1 VFVDGLKAAVE
12 SGQLAIADIDA
23 ALRRTFAMRV
33 KLGMFDAAVPLRDS
47 RLYGRAALDT
57 EYARGLSLQAAEE
70 AIVLLKNDAQL
81 LPLAVG
87 GGSGKSIRIGV
98 MGPVANDH
106 WVLMGGKEDYCPFEF
121 STPLLGL
128 QAAARSSS
136 NGARFEVVVDAGV
149 AQMSLGRSPPPPPP
163 PPPSEAAA
171 FAKSVDV
178 VILCLGGKFGL
189 EGQDDNATLPADQL
203 RLAQAVL
210 GANSRTA
217 VVMVAGNPMSYDWL
231 ARNADTLVHAGEGG
245 QSAGTALANMLLG
258 LSPRSPSGVLPWT
271 VYPDNYTRG
280 LPMDDMAMRAGEGRT
295 YRFYRGRPTFPFAF
309 GLTYASF
316 GLEWAEAPP
325 TARTVAEMERGIAF
339 RVAVRNTGPRA
350 GAKVVAVFVSYH
362 GPTVADGP
370 RTQLLG
376 LAKVLLLP
384 GASAV
389 AVVESNAVPG
399 HCSFCSVSEAG
410 QSAVRPGRYTVT
422 VGDAVRSD
430 LTTHISV
437 S

>member
-1 VFVDGLKAAVE
+1 
-12 SGQLAIADIDA
+12 
-23 ALRRTFAMRV
+23 
-33 KLGMFDAAVPLRDS
+33 
-47 RLYGRAALDT
+47 
-57 EYARGLSLQAAEE
+57 
-70 AIVLLKNDAQL
+70 
-81 LPLAVG
+81 
-87 GGSGKSIRIGV
+87 
-98 MGPVANDH
+98 
-106 WVLMGGKEDYCPFEF
+106 
-121 STPLLGL
+121 
-128 QAAARSSS
+128 
-136 NGARFEVVVDAGV
+136 
-149 AQMSLGRSPPPPPP
+149 
-163 PPPSEAAA
+163 
-171 FAKSVDV
+171 
-178 VILCLGGKFGL
+178 
-189 EGQDDNATLPADQL
+189 
-203 RLAQAVL
+203 
-210 GANSRTA
+210 
-217 VVMVAGNPMSYDWL
+217 
-231 ARNADTLVHAGEGG
+231 
-245 QSAGTALANMLLG
+245 
-258 LSPRSPSGVLPWT
+258 
-271 VYPDNYTRG
+271 
-280 LPMDDMAMRAGEGRT
+280 MDDMAMRAGEGRT

-350 GAKVVAVFVSYH
+350 GAKVVAVFVSYR

-430 LTTHISV
+430 LTTQISV